1 MVLVW
6 AQFDVLFNAGFR
18 MDPVSVHSWMQ
29 KLCFFFKGPDRYCLT
44 HTLDLPE
51 SPYRV

>member
-1 MVLVW
+1 MALVW

-18 MDPVSVHSWMQ
+18 MDPVS
-29 KLCFFFKGPDRYCLT
+29 FPETFFKVPDRYCLT
-44 HTLDLPE
+44 HTLHLPE